1 YRERHWA
8 GFRAA
13 VARGATK
20 LDQPAANIPI
30 VCRDRSVVRFPGRLV
45 LLRDARNH
53 VVGVMGIF
61 APNDGSETGLVR
73 GLQALVGLQEGL

>member
-1 YRERHWA
+1 M
-8 GFRAA
+8 
-13 VARGATK
+13 
-20 LDQPAANIPI
+20 
-30 VCRDRSVVRFPGRLV
+30 
-45 LLRDARNH
+45 LRDARNH